1 MRSGLAARG
10 LALLLLWPALV
21 AAQPAIDDAARASLH
36 LGPLSLSP
44 RVVINH
50 IGVDTNVFNEADDP
64 VQDFTA
70 TAGPELDSWIR
81 LGRLSWAGTTAV
93 SWTYFRTVASE
104 RSFNVGQSGRLEL
117 DLGYVV
123 PFAQGF
129 IERGRQRPNLEIDA
143 RVRRDTTIGT
153 GGVRFLVGPRTT
165 MSLAYGTRQFEYD
178 DANLQGT
185 TLAWLLDRDE
195 TIATASARHALT
207 PLTALTVE
215 ASARRDRF
223 RFSTGRNSESAGLVG
238 GVEFRP
244 LALIAGRAV
253 VGVRRFEPD
262 DDAVEEYTGVV
273 SDVELAYQLR
283 DWTRFVVL
291 VERDL
296 DYSFEALQA
305 YYVSTGMRLSVVQ
318 ALGAAWDVIGHVG
331 RTNLDYRPNALA
343 TPGEIGRLDRVTAY
357 GLGVGRRFESGVR
370 VGVDAEYVQRASNV
384 HYRTYEGWR
393 GGGSFSYG
401 F

>member
-1 MRSGLAARG
+1 MPVRLGVCFA
-10 LALLLLWPALV
+10 LALLPVCA
-21 AAQPAIDDAARASLH
+21 AAQPAMENAARASWH
-36 LGPLSLSP
+36 LGPLSLDP
-44 RVVINH
+44 RLVIDH
-50 IGVDTNVFNEADDP
+50 VGVDTNVFNQASEP

-81 LGRLSWAGTTAV
+81 IGRLSWAGTTAA

-104 RSFNVGQSGRLEL
+104 RSFNMGQSGRLEL
-117 DLGYVV
+117 DLQHVV

-143 RVRRDTTIGT
+143 RVRRETTIAS
-153 GGVRFLVGPRTT
+153 GGLDILAGARTT
-165 MSLAYGTRQFEYD
+165 VTLAYGTRQFEYD
-178 DANLQGT
+178 DASLQGT
-185 TLAWLLDRDE
+185 SLAWLLDRDE
-195 TIATASARHALT
+195 AIGTVGARHAVT
-207 PLTALTVE
+207 PLTSLVVE
-215 ASARRDRF
+215 AAVRRDRF
-223 RFSTGRNSESAGLVG
+223 RFSTERNSEGARATA

-244 LALIAGRAV
+244 LALVSGRAV
-253 VGVRRFEPD
+253 VGVQRFEPD
-262 DDAVEEYTGVV
+262 SDDVPDYTGVV

-305 YYVSTGMRLSVVQ
+305 YYVSTGLRLSVVQ
-318 ALGAAWDVIGHVG
+318 ALGGAWDVIGHVA
-331 RTNLDYRPNALA
+331 RTDLDYRPNALA
-343 TPGEIGRLDRVTAY
+343 TPEEIGRLDRVTAW
-357 GLGVGRRFESGVR
+357 GVGFGRRFASGVR
-370 VGVDAEYVQRASNV
+370 VGVDIEHARRESNL

-393 GGGSFSYG
+393 GGGSFTYG